1 VRLDIFYKKDKFFF
15 ITRDKDIIYIY
26 PSDYIL
32 TKQDVDT
39 SIRVYK
45 NYNTSGD
52 FYEYENF
59 IKAILFWDNNKK
71 TLVSKQSFY
80 KNKDDKSDIIEF
92 ELIEQD
98 SLLYQ
103 FYFSFDTD
111 IVGVERIIFSS
122 RLHVDIYPYAIFLK
136 GTNSNNCDTKA
147 KHYFS
152 DERLKSV
159 ANETIRVL
167 ELANN
172 HPLPEFVF
180 LTLCKEAYK

>member
-1 VRLDIFYKKDKFFF
+1 MRFDIFYKKDKFFF
-15 ITRDKDIIYIY
+15 ITRDKDVIYIY

-59 IKAILFWDNNKK
+59 IKAILLWDNNKK
-71 TLVSKQSFY
+71 TLVSEQSLY
-80 KNKDDKSDIIEF
+80 KNDGTNIIEF
-92 ELIEQD
+92 EIIEQD
-98 SLLYQ
+98 LLLRE
-103 FYFSFDTD
+103 FYFSFHTNSVDN
-111 IVGVERIIFSS
+111 RIIFSS
-122 RLHVDIYPYAIFLK
+122 RLHTDIYPYAIFLK
-136 GTNSNNCDTKA
+136 GTNSNDYDTKS

-152 DERLKSV
+152 DESLISV
-159 ANETIRVL
+159 AQEMVRIL
-167 ELANN
+167 ELANVY
-172 HPLPEFVF
+172 PLPEFVF